1 MDAIGVGGLLV
12 AAAAA
17 GWVDAVVGG
26 GGLILIPALM
36 VAFPQTAPAVAL
48 GTNKLTAIAGT
59 TVAAVTYARRT
70 RLDRSIAL
78 PAAGLA
84 VPAAGFGALSA
95 SAMPTDWFRPLIM
108 ALLIAV
114 AVFVTARPGFG
125 ALPDPDPDAVDR
137 RRRLLVVAF
146 AGCGIG
152 FYDGVFGPGTGTF
165 LIIMFTSMLSLEFLQ
180 SSALAKVVNVGTN
193 FGALT
198 VFALQGDV
206 LWALG
211 AGMAVC
217 NILGARLGARTALR
231 RGSGFVRTVL
241 LVVVTGMVVK
251 LGFDQFG

>member
-1 MDAIGVGGLLV
+1 MTSLLT
-12 AAAAA
+12 AATAA
-17 GWVDAVVGG
+17 GWIDAVVGG
-26 GGLILIPALM
+26 GGLVLIPALM
-36 VAFPQTAPAVAL
+36 MAFPQLPPALAL
-48 GTNKLTAIAGT
+48 GTNKLTAITGT

-70 RLDRSIAL
+70 KLDRSIAF
-78 PAAGLA
+78 PAAALA

-95 SAMPTDWFRPLIM
+95 SSLPADWFRPLIM

-114 AVFVTARPGFG
+114 AAFVTLRPGFG
-125 ALPDPDPDAVDR
+125 AVQETELVSR
-137 RRRLLVVAF
+137 RRKFAVIAA

-165 LIIMFTSMLSLEFLQ
+165 LIMMFTSLLSLEFLQ

-193 FGALT
+193 TGALT
-198 VFALQGDV
+198 VFAVQGQV
-206 LWALG
+206 LWMLG

-217 NILGARLGARTALR
+217 NIVGAALGARMALR

-251 LGFDQFG
+251 LCFDQFG

>member
-1 MDAIGVGGLLV
+1 LDAVGVTSLLT

-26 GGLILIPALM
+26 GGLVLIPALM
-36 VAFPQTAPAVAL
+36 MTFPQLPPSVAL
-48 GTNKLTAIAGT
+48 GTNKLTAITGT

-70 RLDRSIAL
+70 KLDRSIAL
-78 PAAGLA
+78 PAAALA
-84 VPAAGFGALSA
+84 VPVAGFGALCA
-95 SAMPTDWFRPLIM
+95 SSLPADWFRPVVM

-114 AVFVTARPGFG
+114 AAFVTLRPGFG
-125 ALPDPDPDAVDR
+125 AVPETELVSR
-137 RRRLLVVAF
+137 RRKLAVIAV

-165 LIIMFTSMLSLEFLQ
+165 LIMMFTSLLSLEFLQ

-193 FGALT
+193 IGALT
-198 VFALQGDV
+198 VFAAQGQV
-206 LWALG
+206 LWLLG

-217 NILGARLGARTALR
+217 NILGATLGARTALK

-251 LGFDQFG
+251 LCFDQFG